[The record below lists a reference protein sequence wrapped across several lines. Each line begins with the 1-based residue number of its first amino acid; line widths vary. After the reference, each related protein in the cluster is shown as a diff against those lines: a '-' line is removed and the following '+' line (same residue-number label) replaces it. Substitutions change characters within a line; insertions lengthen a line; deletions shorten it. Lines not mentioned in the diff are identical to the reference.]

1 MNPYLILS
9 ALIAALATAGGS
21 YFKGRNDGKQVAEAR
36 ATQITTQWQA
46 ERQRIINAALA
57 ASENARQKEAA
68 YANAVKATQDHYA
81 RESEITKA
89 AAARAANELERLR
102 VAVNAASARPGA
114 NRHGGSRVPADA
126 RELSAAVNASRTD
139 EGASTA
145 GVLLL
150 TCSGRLREVA
160 QVADE
165 LGDQIRGLHRHVES
179 LLERIAGTP
188 DVQKAP

>member
-1 MNPYLILS
+1 MNPYLILG

-21 YFKGRNDGKQVAEAR
+21 YFKGRSDGKQVAEAR

-46 ERQRIINAALA
+46 ERERIINAALA

-68 YANAVKATQDHYA
+68 YANAVEATRDHYA

-102 VAVNAASARPGA
+102 LAVNTSSGSGT
-114 NRHGGSRVPADA
+114 NRHGSPGTPADA

-139 EGASTA
+139 EGTSTT

-150 TCSGRLREVA
+150 ACSGQLRGVA

-165 LGDQIRGLHRHVES
+165 LGDQVRGLHRHVES
-179 LLERIAGTP
+179 LLERIASTP